1 MRAALLLLVLAAGCR
16 APGAAAAPK
25 PFSIGPDLSIPAAPL
40 IIDLPGSQ
48 RFRFIAPD
56 SLVRGLAGADLQ
68 SATRPEAALLRETV
82 GTVLVSRDWVE
93 VVDSADYDVTVF
105 FIERNATRRETRTEP
120 LRTPPLRQ
128 CDATRG
134 ERPSRT
140 TCTNNPNPRTERTV
154 SVDVPYTKR
163 VIYHVMRRRADGA
176 VKWWAHELPVEPARA
191 AVALDLMRL
200 LVATDGA

>member
-1 MRAALLLLVLAAGCR
+1 MRAAALLLVLAAGCR
-16 APGAAAAPK
+16 APGVTAAPE
-25 PFSIGPDLSIPAAPL
+25 PIRIGPDLRIPAAPL
-40 IIDLPGSQ
+40 IIELPGSQ

-82 GTVLVSRDWVE
+82 GTVLVSHDWLE

-105 FIERNATRRETRTEP
+105 FVERNAVRREMRSEP

-128 CDATRG
+128 CDVTRG

-140 TCTNNPNPRTERTV
+140 TCTIDPNPATERTFF
-154 SVDVPYTKR
+154 VDVPYTQR
-163 VIYHVMRRRADGA
+163 VIYHVLRRRADGA
-176 VKWWAHELPVEPARA
+176 VKWWAHELPVEAVRA
-191 AVALDLMRL
+191 AVARDLMRL

>member
-1 MRAALLLLVLAAGCR
+1 MRAAALLLVLAAGCR
-16 APGAAAAPK
+16 APGAAPAPE
-25 PFSIGPDLSIPAAPL
+25 PIRIGPDLSVPAAPL

-48 RFRFIAPD
+48 RFRFVAPD
-56 SLVRGLAGADLQ
+56 SLVRGLAGADLH

-82 GTVLVSRDWVE
+82 STVLVSRDWTE
-93 VVDSADYDVTVF
+93 VVDSADYEVTVF
-105 FIERNATRRETRTEP
+105 IVERNTARREMRTEP

-128 CDATRG
+128 CDQTRG

-140 TCTNNPNPRTERTV
+140 TCTIDPNPATERTFFV
-154 SVDVPYTKR
+154 NVPYTQQ
-163 VIYHVMRRRADGA
+163 VIYQVLRRRADGA
-176 VKWWAHELPVEPARA
+176 VKWWAHELPVESARA